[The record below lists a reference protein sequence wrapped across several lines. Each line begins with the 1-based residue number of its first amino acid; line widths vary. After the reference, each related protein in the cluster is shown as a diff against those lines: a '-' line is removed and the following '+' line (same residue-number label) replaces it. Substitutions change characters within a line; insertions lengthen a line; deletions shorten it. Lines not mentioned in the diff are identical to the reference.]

1 MQTAERSSVQD
12 PSEQVI
18 YNRCLFA
25 YEASKPAVAGSVIE
39 LGSGEGYGIQLLA
52 PLAAQY
58 LAIDKFEPVLPA
70 GGNIEF
76 RKLLLPSLAGI
87 PDNSFDAA
95 FTFQV
100 IEHIKDDREF
110 LKEIYRVL
118 KPGGRLLLTTPN
130 RLMTLTRNPWH
141 VREYTQPELH
151 KLAAGI
157 FPEVEV
163 KGVFGNSKVM
173 EYYNRN
179 KESVRRIMRFDFLDL
194 QYRLPRR
201 LLQIPY
207 DIMNRLNRRKLLT
220 SNTGLVNTITTD
232 DFFLSSYT
240 DEALDLYLVAQK

>member
-1 MQTAERSSVQD
+1 MV
-12 PSEQVI
+12 
-18 YNRCLFA
+18 
-25 YEASKPAVAGSVIE
+25 KPA
-39 LGSGEGYGIQLLA
+39 LL
-52 PLAAQY
+52 
-58 LAIDKFEPVLPA
+58 
-70 GGNIEF
+70 
-76 RKLLLPSLAGI
+76 
-87 PDNSFDAA
+87 AA